1 MNIRHINLGIWAYM
15 SMSSYLTGIVMG
27 IYGRNR
33 MKYSNDFTYNKYH
46 FAVQCNVASGIGL
59 MLTSKVK

>member
-15 SMSSYLTGIVMG
+15 SMSSYLTAIVMG

-46 FAVQCNVASGIGL
+46 FAV
-59 MLTSKVK
+59 